1 MRCFNRWLVVSG
13 FLLFNTVALS
23 DTDVIKPY
31 PPAEKG
37 YKRMVINLKAV
48 ADENDKKLEIIIGK
62 THQCSHIPDYPG
74 TNRAMSAR
82 IRSNK
87 DVPVIIA
94 F

>member
-62 THQCSHIPDYPG
+62 TIKADCNPPNQ
-74 TNRAMSAR
+74 
-82 IRSNK
+82 
-87 DVPVIIA
+87 
-94 F
+94 